1 MTEPAPTSN
10 PRATVWEWALTAV
23 LAANLAWTTLCLG
36 GVRPDTWLVTS
47 ALNGLLF
54 LIFFLSRA
62 AVPGAR
68 LHPAGW
74 LLAPFLAYA
83 AVNAAW
89 VTPVPWLGWWDWLGW
104 AQMLGVF
111 WVVLNGV
118 RARATRATLLGV
130 LVTLAVTAVALACYQ
145 RFVQPD
151 WLMLGRVQAV
161 QFGGRSSGSFGLP
174 NSLAGLLILL
184 LPVTGA
190 LAWRRGAGAVQ
201 RVGWGYLMLVLLL
214 GLGLTISRG
223 GWLALAA
230 VLVAWPL
237 LALRGPAWRKALWAV
252 GTALAIGAALV
263 VLWYAAPGV
272 RARLAAFRAE
282 SGERTRPEMWRG
294 AGRIWGDHPLLG
306 SGAGSYNTV
315 FEKYRSAHYQDEPGT
330 AHNEYLHTL
339 SDYGAAGFVLFF
351 GACALIVWRS
361 RRGPAAGGPDDWL
374 DGPALTGGLTAGL
387 AAVALHSLVEFHF
400 KIPALALIIG
410 VLAALLVQRRWPAS
424 TAKVDRRDRIGY
436 ALAGLAVV
444 LLAFWAGPLIRGETE
459 RFHAREKIDELS
471 LKNLPVERWS
481 GVLLPARAGLRRAV
495 TLAPGNGAAWCDLA
509 YATALSGH
517 IELTRIPELGR
528 GAEVAAARA
537 LGCSE
542 AVPEF
547 WVRHAVGLDM
557 QGRWAEAETS
567 FGEALKRGPNRVG
580 TWYNYAFHLS
590 IGGRHPDEAWRAVE
604 TCLRLDPGNREAQAL
619 RQQLASRNR
628 AP

>member
-47 ALNGLLF
+47 ALNDLLF
-54 LIFFLSRA
+54 LLFFLSRA

-74 LLAPFLAYA
+74 LLVPFLVYA
-83 AVNAAW
+83 AANAAW
-89 VTPVPWLGWWDWLGW
+89 VTPVPWLGWWDWLAW

-111 WVVLNGV
+111 WVVLNAV
-118 RARATRATLLGV
+118 RSRAPRAVLLGV
-130 LVTLAVTAVALACYQ
+130 LVALATAAVVLACYQ
-145 RFVQPD
+145 RFVQHD

-161 QFGGRSSGSFGLP
+161 QFWGRSSGPFGLP

-190 LAWRRGAGAVQ
+190 LACRRGAGAAQ
-201 RVGWGYLMLVLLL
+201 RIGWGYLTLVLLF
-214 GLGLTISRG
+214 GLELTISRG
-223 GWLALAA
+223 GWLALAV

-237 LALRGPAWRKALWAV
+237 LAGRGPVGRKAAWA
-252 GTALAIGAALV
+252 GGAALTIGAV
-263 VLWYAAPGV
+263 LAVLWFAVPGV
-272 RARLAAFRAE
+272 RARLQAFRAE

-294 AGRIWGDHPLLG
+294 AWRIFADHPLFG

-315 FEKYRSAHYQDEPGT
+315 FEKYRSAHYRDEPGT

-351 GACALIVWRS
+351 GACAIVAWRS
-361 RRGPAAGGPDDWL
+361 RRGPAVGGADDWL

-387 AAVALHSLVEFHF
+387 AALALHSLVEFHF

-410 VLAALLVQRRWPAS
+410 MLAALLVQRRWPGPA
-424 TAKVDRRDRIGY
+424 AMADRRDRMGY
-436 ALAGLAVV
+436 AVAGLAVV
-444 LLAFWAGPLIRGETE
+444 LGVAWAGPLIRGETE
-459 RFHAREKIDELS
+459 RFRAREKIDELS
-471 LKNLPVERWS
+471 FKNVPVEKWS

-509 YATALSGH
+509 YATALSGN
-517 IELTRIPELGR
+517 IELNRIPELGR
-528 GAEVAAARA
+528 EAEVAAARA
-537 LGCSE
+537 LACSE

-557 QGRWAEAETS
+557 QERWAEAEMS
-567 FGEALKRGPNRVG
+567 FAEALRRGPNRVG
-580 TWYNYAFHLS
+580 TWYNYAFHLG
-590 IGGRHPDEAWRAVE
+590 IGGRHPVEAWQAVE

-628 AP
+628 TP